1 MNLTESQKAKI
12 GEWVEEGL
20 SVADVQGRLAD
31 EFDVTMTYM
40 ETRFLIDD
48 LRLTLQD
55 TEEEVEPVED
65 GDGDGDAVDVAPEAD
80 VAGDSAGSVRV
91 SVDQL
96 TQPGA
101 LVSGQVTFSDG
112 VSARWLLDQMG
123 RLGLDCDVEG
133 YRPSEPD
140 MESFQLELQAELR
153 RSGY

>member
-20 SVADVQGRLAD
+20 SVADVQGRLSD
-31 EFDVTMTYM
+31 EFEMTMTYM

-55 TEEEVEPVED
+55 AEEESDESSD
-65 GDGDGDAVDVAPEAD
+65 DADADAVDTEPEVESDGATD
-80 VAGDSAGSVRV
+80 GSVRV